1 MLYSIQAYRIISN
14 FNLETLSVGLS
25 EGLVEKLVSAAL
37 SKETE
42 PRGNALD
49 GGACN
54 MPHSVQLVV
63 ITK

>member
-25 EGLVEKLVSAAL
+25 GLVEKLVSAAL